1 MSLPNIITCLRIA
14 LVPVFL
20 LLLIYD
26 KYGLA
31 LGVFVVAGMT
41 DAIDGA
47 IARMMNQKTEL
58 GMFLDPLADKFLV
71 LTAFIALA
79 LMDRLPLWLA
89 ETVIVRDVVII
100 AGSLYLYKRGFKE
113 KIKPVLLGKVTTFML
128 ITLLVVALVGVYLN
142 REFDLT
148 EYLVWITGALLITS
162 GIQYLHRGFRIIN
175 DKKNN
180 MAG

>member
-1 MSLPNIITCLRIA
+1 MSLPNIITFLRIA

-26 KYGLA
+26 NYGMA

-41 DAIDGA
+41 DAVDGA

-58 GMFLDPLADKFLV
+58 GMFLDPIADKFLV

-79 LMDRLPLWLA
+79 LMGKLPLWLA
-89 ETVIVRDVVII
+89 ETVIVRDVVIV
-100 AGSLYLYKRGFKE
+100 AGSLYLYKRGFKS
-113 KIKPVLLGKVTTFML
+113 KIKPVLLGKLTTFML
-128 ITLLVVALVGVYLN
+128 ITLLVVTLVGVYLD

-148 EYLVWITGALLITS
+148 DYLVWLTAALLITS
-162 GIQYLHRGFRIIN
+162 GIQYLFRGFRMMN
-175 DKKNN
+175 DKKDNL
-180 MAG
+180 AG

>member
-1 MSLPNIITCLRIA
+1 MNLPNIITCLRIA

-31 LGVFVVAGMT
+31 LGVFVAAGMT

-79 LMDRLPLWLA
+79 LMDKLPLWLA
-89 ETVIVRDVVII
+89 ETVIARDVVIV
-100 AGSLYLYKRGFKE
+100 AGSLYLYKRGLKK

-148 EYLVWITGALLITS
+148 EYLVWITAALLIIS
-162 GIQYLHRGFRIIN
+162 GIQYLFRGFRIMY

-180 MAG
+180 LAG